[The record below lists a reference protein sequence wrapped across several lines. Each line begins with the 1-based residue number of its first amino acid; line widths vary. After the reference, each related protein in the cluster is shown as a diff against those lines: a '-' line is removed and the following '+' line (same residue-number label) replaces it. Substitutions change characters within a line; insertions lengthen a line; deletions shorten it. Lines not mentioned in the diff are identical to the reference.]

1 MKKISIILV
10 GTQLPENLG
19 AVARI
24 MGNFSINNLRLV
36 NPQTDFLHPQAIAT
50 SVSSRFILENSQK
63 FETLKDASKDL
74 DFLFATLAGTRD
86 MIKSYNDPN
95 QAVKFLKENNFK
107 NIGFVF
113 GCEKSGLNNEDLSLC
128 QSIITIPTSSL
139 SSLNLSHAVGIIAY
153 ECYQNLRHKNEI
165 NQLRIGST
173 KFATQENINFF
184 FSKLEKILDEKNFWR
199 KKDKKPIMWRNL
211 RNCLLRII
219 PTEQEIRTLNGM
231 IDYITK
237 K

>member
-1 MKKISIILV
+1 MKKIAIILI

-19 AVARI
+19 SVARI
-24 MGNFSINNLRLV
+24 MGNFELKDLRLV
-36 NPQTDFLHPQAIAT
+36 KPQINFLHPQAIAT
-50 SVSSRFILENSQK
+50 SVSSRSILENCQI

-74 DFLFATLAGTRD
+74 DFLFATSAGTRD
-86 MIKSYNDPN
+86 MIKPYKDPK
-95 QAVKFLKENNFK
+95 QATTFLKENNFK

-139 SSLNLSHAVGIIAY
+139 SSLNLSHAVGIVAY
-153 ECYQNLRHKNEI
+153 ECYKNLTYNNHI
-165 NQLRIGST
+165 NQLRIGT
-173 KFATQENINFF
+173 TQFANQENINFF
-184 FSKLEKILDEKNFWR
+184 FNKLEKILDEKNFWR
-199 KKDKKPIMWRNL
+199 KKDKKTIMWRNL
-211 RNCLLRII
+211 RNCFLRIT